1 MATARHLQ
9 VDYDSTVFYHC
20 TSRCVRRAFLCGL
33 DPLTNKNYD
42 HRKTWLIERLT
53 VLAEVFAFGIVS
65 YAIMDNHYH
74 LLLKAMPD
82 ISKSWS
88 AHEVIERWG
97 RIHKIPTDVQQWYDG
112 ESLDSEKQEK
122 VDAYI
127 EKCRLKLGNLSNI
140 MAEINEHIARRA
152 NKEDD
157 CKGRF
162 WEGRFSSQALI
173 DDAALLACM
182 TYIEL
187 NPIRANK
194 AESLEESDFT
204 SIKQRLEEA
213 EISNFKTTNN
223 NLSKDKVPLLNF
235 KSLVINK
242 KEDLNN
248 DINNKLSYDHEIG
261 IEMDFKSYAHLVH
274 WYGQIVRKDK
284 VGYIPQ
290 DVDLMFNEFKINSK
304 HWLKQM
310 KKFGRYSWAVGAKN
324 KMQEW
329 AERIGISHI
338 GKQNQANMIY
348 LN

>member
-1 MATARHLQ
+1 MATARRLQ
-9 VDYDSTVFYHC
+9 VDYDSTVYYHC
-20 TSRCVRRAFLCGL
+20 TSRCVRRAFLCGV

-53 VLAEVFAFGIVS
+53 VLADVFAFGIVN

-74 LLLKAMPD
+74 LLLKAMPN

-97 RIHKIPTDVQQWYDG
+97 KIHKIPKDVEKWYDG

-140 MAEINEHIARRA
+140 MAEINEPIARRA
-152 NKEDD
+152 NKEDN

-182 TYIEL
+182 AYIEL

-194 AESLEESDFT
+194 AKSLEESDFT

-213 EISNFKTTNN
+213 ESIEPEVLKNH
-223 NLSKDKVPLLNF
+223 VPLLKF
-235 KSLVINK
+235 PSLVVNQEEK
-242 KEDLNN
+242 LNQDLNN
-248 DINNKLSYDHEIG
+248 KISREYEID
-261 IEMDFKSYAHLVH
+261 IEMDFKSYARLVH
-274 WYGQIVRKDK
+274 WSGQIVREDK
-284 VGYIPQ
+284 LGYIPK
-290 DVDLMFNEFKINSK
+290 DVDLMFNEFNINSK
-304 HWLKQM
+304 QWLKQM
-310 KKFGRYSWAVGAKN
+310 KTFGRYSWAVGAKK

-338 GKQNQANMIY
+338 GKQNQVNMIY